1 MKSRTSGLRLQLLLL
16 FVILGAVTGTV
27 TSDFYGSF
35 GSFATTAPTTAAPT
49 TATPTT
55 AAPTTAAPTTAAPT
69 PAPKTADLP
78 SEAVRAASTTALT
91 TDMTFY
97 GMSADTFASKKTEV
111 TAAIAYVLEVHHT
124 MLEVTVK
131 GLNRRLAESDSV
143 ILEAKVFVTP
153 ADAAAMETKI
163 TAVKDDT
170 TLLTSK
176 VSTALGPDATVTAS
190 VALPTQTE
198 DQTPP
203 AAPTTAAPE
212 SKELKDEKKSNA
224 GAAIGGAI
232 GGIAGLGLLY
242 FLYIKCFHK
251 SSEADAKSAAYAGP
265 AGGQVTEEVLM
276 QQVEV

>member
-1 MKSRTSGLRLQLLLL
+1 MPAIRIQRMKSRTSGLQLL

-35 GSFATTAPTTAAPT
+35 GSFGSFATTAAPT
-49 TATPTT
+49 HATTV
-55 AAPTTAAPTTAAPT
+55 APM
-69 PAPKTADLP
+69 P
-78 SEAVRAASTTALT
+78 SAAVRAASTTALT

-131 GLNRRLAESDSV
+131 GVNRRLAASDSV
-143 ILEAKVFVTP
+143 ILEVKVFVTP
-153 ADAAAMETKI
+153 EDAAAMETKI
-163 TAVKDDT
+163 TNVKDDT
-170 TLLTSK
+170 TLLTNT
-176 VSTALGPDATVTAS
+176 VSTALAVTVTAS
-190 VALPTQTE
+190 VALPTEME

-212 SKELKDEKKSNA
+212 SKELKAEKKSNA

-232 GGIAGLGLLY
+232 GGIAGLALLY
-242 FLYIKCFHK
+242 LLYIKRFHK

>member
-69 PAPKTADLP
+69 FPAAPMP

-91 TDMTFY
+91 TDITFV

-131 GLNRRLAESDSV
+131 GMNRRLQASDSV

-153 ADAAAMETKI
+153 EDAAAMGTKI

-176 VSTALGPDATVTAS
+176 VSTAAAVTITAS
-190 VALPTQTE
+190 VALPTKTE
-198 DQTPP
+198 GQTPP

>member
-35 GSFATTAPTTAAPT
+35 GSFATTTAAPT

-55 AAPTTAAPTTAAPT
+55 AAPTTAAPTTAAPTPAPT

-153 ADAAAMETKI
+153 EDAVAMETKI

-170 TLLTSK
+170 NLLTSK
-176 VSTALGPDATVTAS
+176 VSTAVAVTVTAS
-190 VALPTQTE
+190 VALPTETE
-198 DQTPP
+198 GQTPP

-212 SKELKDEKKSNA
+212 SKDEKKSNA

-265 AGGQVTEEVLM
+265 AGGQVTEQVVME
-276 QQVEV
+276 QVEV